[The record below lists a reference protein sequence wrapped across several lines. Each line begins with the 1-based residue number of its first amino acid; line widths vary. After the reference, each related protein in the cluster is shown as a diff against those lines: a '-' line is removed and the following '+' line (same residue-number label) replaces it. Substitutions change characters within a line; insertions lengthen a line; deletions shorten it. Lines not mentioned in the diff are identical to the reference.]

1 MSEPVQGG
9 QSQGE
14 RLPYPQV
21 EMENA
26 VQFGRTL
33 RCKRHREPLLLGH
46 HLPVPDPSVPL
57 PPTSCMPHSLEGKD
71 FIKKKQV
78 EQDVVVP
85 REWAGTISSPC
96 PQVRSL
102 WSHVAASAQAEL
114 PAKGAQSDRTG
125 RGRER
130 KDWFSS
136 SLSISGYLLSKS
148 PLCPQAC
155 TNSVL
160 LVLWVQ
166 NNPLMINSVHCLY
179 LGIFSLHLWDSP
191 VRGQGRSSR
200 KEKRKC
206 YYLEKAFMSVS
217 LSSRGR
223 TGHYL
228 VQSLVVSLPPE
239 KYHSPLRRTL
249 PLSQQGQKTG
259 TKAQEGL

>member
-96 PQVRSL
+96 QQVRSL

-155 TNSVL
+155 TDSVL

-166 NNPLMINSVHCLY
+166 NNPLMIKCPLPLFRHFQPPP
-179 LGIFSLHLWDSP
+179 LGQP
-191 VRGQGRSSR
+191 RQGAGKELSEG
-200 KEKRKC
+200 KEKMLLLGKSFHVC
-206 YYLEKAFMSVS
+206 
-217 LSSRGR
+217 
-223 TGHYL
+223 
-228 VQSLVVSLPPE
+228 
-239 KYHSPLRRTL
+239 
-249 PLSQQGQKTG
+249 
-259 TKAQEGL
+259 